1 MTTAAMKSRD
11 IHEHYDFFE
20 YVRLDDSVPPAD
32 PKAIDVALLDM
43 NHSWP
48 NVGHDSIVHSV
59 LEAAEE
65 LRPRLNAT
73 GRKVRVL
80 SFDIRRKMLLPDAP
94 NGRYS
99 VYIGTGG
106 PGHLDPRR
114 NDGHSEFSQGIE
126 ESVAWEAPL
135 FRLFDRI
142 LAHPSAALLGICH
155 SFGLICRWSGIA
167 RAELRGPEKGG
178 KSSGMPMNLLSWEA
192 VEHPYFARFAAELP
206 DHRHYRVVDN
216 RLFDLVANR
225 ADGYTPLGYESE
237 DSGALTM
244 VELARH
250 DGMPRILAMN
260 HHPEIIDREHLLG
273 VLEEKRAHGE
283 VSEQWFQERS
293 HTLENE
299 MRGEAESESR
309 LTSRYTFLTPLRWH
323 LEQLL

>member
-1 MTTAAMKSRD
+1 MNPAAMKSRD
-11 IHEHYDFFE
+11 IHDVSDFFE
-20 YVRLDDSVPPAD
+20 YVRLGDSVPPAD
-32 PKAIDVALLDM
+32 AKTIDVALLDM

-59 LEAAEE
+59 LEAAEA
-65 LRPRLNAT
+65 LQPKLAAA
-73 GRKVRVL
+73 GRRVRVL
-80 SFDIRRKMLLPDAP
+80 SFDVRRRMLLPDAP
-94 NGRYS
+94 NGRYAI
-99 VYIGTGG
+99 YLGTGG
-106 PGHLDPRR
+106 PGHLDPRQ
-114 NDGHSEFSQGIE
+114 NDGLSEFSQGID
-126 ESVAWEAPL
+126 ESDAWEAPL

-167 RAELRGPEKGG
+167 RAELRGPRKGG

-192 VEHPYFARFAAELP
+192 VEHPYFSRFAAELP

-225 ADGYTPLGYESE
+225 PDGYTPLGYENE
-237 DSGALTM
+237 QADTLTM
-244 VELARH
+244 VELARRG
-250 DGMPRILAMN
+250 GMPRILAMN
-260 HHPEIIDREHLLG
+260 HHPEIIDREHLLT

-299 MRGEAESESR
+299 MRGEAENQSR
-309 LTSRYTFLTPLRWH
+309 LTSDYTFLTPLRWH
-323 LEQLL
+323 LEQLI